1 MNRNDLDKRL
11 RELGI
16 YSDYYYRK
24 EMKALCELLHDGE
37 SLNCIFTGVNE
48 ANRKLVAISDEK
60 VLVIFGGALG
70 SGDVR
75 MIKRS
80 AVSSYCFTKRFLRS
94 SVSVVLPDE
103 TLEFTGVQAARKDL
117 FDWAMAR
124 PVPAEESE
132 Q

>member
-1 MNRNDLDKRL
+1 MQTLIDQVRTRIGKLDDIIAKADEI
-11 RELGI
+11 RE
-16 YSDYYYRK
+16 
-24 EMKALCELLHDGE
+24 
-37 SLNCIFTGVNE
+37 
-48 ANRKLVAISDEK
+48 SDEK
-60 VLVIFGGALG
+60 ILVIFGGALG

-94 SVSVVLPDE
+94 SVSIVLPDE

-124 PVPAEESE
+124 HVPKEVSE